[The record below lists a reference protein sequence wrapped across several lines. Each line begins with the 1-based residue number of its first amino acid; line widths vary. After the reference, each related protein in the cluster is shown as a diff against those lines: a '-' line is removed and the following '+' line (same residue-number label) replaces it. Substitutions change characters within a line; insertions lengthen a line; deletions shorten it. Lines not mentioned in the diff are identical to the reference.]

1 MTRRFTALLALP
13 LLAATASAQGTTP
26 HAHATPA
33 AAAADPATLRV
44 APSGRVRTELT
55 LNARRVQG
63 QPAPAASKIWI
74 DYGQPHARGRTVVG
88 TLVPFDNVWRT
99 GANSSTTFHT
109 DVDLTIGETFVPKG
123 TYSLYT
129 LPTQA
134 GWKLIVNRQTGQWG
148 TQYDASRDL
157 ARIDLTSRTLAE
169 PAESFSITLVPVDG
183 DPPARGRLVLAWGTS
198 ELSTN
203 WRVGR

>member
-1 MTRRFTALLALP
+1 MIPRFAALLALP

-26 HAHATPA
+26 AAQATPA

-55 LNARRVQG
+55 LSARRVQG

-88 TLVPFDNVWRT
+88 ALVPFDNVWRT

-157 ARIDLTSRTLAE
+157 ARIDLASRTLAE